1 MRPPSIASP
10 NRRHVTLGEP
20 TLNSFFSKLRHPLN
34 RGACFGRSL
43 ASIGAVLSCA
53 TVSLLLL
60 APAAVRAQSVTGT
73 ITGSVTDA
81 SGAVIPGATVKVTD
95 TATGVTRNGASNAEG
110 LFTFPE
116 LQPGVYSVQATAKGF
131 SNAVRGGI
139 ELQINQT
146 ASIVIPLAA
155 GAATETVEVNG
166 VQPLLDTDSVSLGT
180 VIGAQEAEDLPLD
193 GRQFVQLLELVPG
206 TVPVSVSQT
215 GGYITIG
222 AGGTNPSI
230 GGATN
235 RSNLFFINGVFATNP
250 TYSFYAISP
259 SVDDIQEF
267 QSQSHAMEA
276 EFGQATGGTVSIST
290 KAGTNHYHGS
300 AWEFIRNNDLD
311 AIPYFSGPYWNG
323 GTPSLQSYK
332 QNQFGAAIGGP
343 FLKDKLFGFG
353 YYEGYRY
360 NLAATN
366 HTSLPTS
373 AELGGDFSALL
384 ALPGGAGVIYDPTTY
399 NATTGQDQPFAGNII
414 PAARLNTPLTTVLKA
429 FLPSTLPTTDAFL
442 PQDGKN
448 LGYNYTNTQS
458 ATTNENTYGVRVDYD
473 ITPKDLLYGQYYYQN
488 TVAVGPSGL
497 PSNPFD
503 SVFSG
508 KQVGANYLHTF
519 SPTLTA
525 QATFGWL
532 YATSPGFAV
541 QPNPVSLFNT
551 GGFSGGFTTNPGDV
565 VMPFVPGIGISNYAG
580 VQSGQGGDYDEL
592 HQYSGSVTKQ
602 SGKHALK
609 FGAAYYRATLNTNY
623 AADSEGFNQQATYNP
638 CVTGS
643 GSTCTA
649 GGGNGL
655 ASYLLDLPNNAS
667 RQLGNSG
674 GFLYENVTGF
684 YAQDTWKFNPK
695 LTLNYGLRWDYSS
708 PVTDAGNRI
717 SGFNQYNGQ
726 WYIPKGDVDAP
737 AQLPAGVYVSGDHIA
752 PNDYKNF
759 SPRLG
764 VDYAIN
770 QKTVVR
776 AGVGIFFDSW
786 AGNIQATQSARGS
799 WPSGGSQGVYD
810 LNVVGSISSVAAT
823 AQAPFPGPP
832 TQSAT
837 PYPSGG
843 AFLDTHW
850 RNAYSTQFNLEVE
863 RQLSNS
869 STFSLIYAGSSTAR
883 STIQIPANQSTVLGA
898 TQTLPFP
905 QMEQFDEISSIAH
918 LSYNSFQSKYEKRY
932 SNGVALKAAFT
943 WSKDIDVGCAD
954 FWEGCSIQN
963 PYDLRAE
970 RADSA
975 LNVPLVFTGSAV
987 YKLPFG
993 KGAHYLQTGVPA
1005 ALVGGWQ
1012 VNGILS
1018 SHNGTVYTP
1027 SINIDNA
1034 NSGNG
1039 SQRAN
1044 KIGNP
1049 NSGFHR
1055 NINEWFNTYAY
1066 AVPLKYTYGNAGRNS
1081 LRGPDFNNLDA
1092 SIFRN
1097 FTIFRESAFQF
1108 RAEFFN
1114 ILNHTNFGNPDSTF
1128 EDRPYYNPDGTVSQ
1142 DPGTFGTI
1150 RSQNGNSRQIQFAGK
1165 ITF

>member
-1 MRPPSIASP
+1 VTNAASP
-10 NRRHVTLGEP
+10 FSLPRLIGHRRQNTGPCGCISQTIKAFIALV
-20 TLNSFFSKLRHPLN
+20 
-34 RGACFGRSL
+34 
-43 ASIGAVLSCA
+43 
-53 TVSLLLL
+53 LL
-60 APAAVRAQSVTGT
+60 ATGISLTAQSVTGT
-73 ITGSVTDA
+73 ITGSVTDPT
-81 SGAVIPGATVKVTD
+81 GAVIPGATVKVTE
-95 TATGVTRNGASNAEG
+95 TATGVSRSAVSNGAGIFS
-110 LFTFPE
+110 FPE
-116 LQPGVYSVQATAKGF
+116 LQPGVYSITANAKGF
-131 SNAVRGGI
+131 STAIRAGI

-146 ASIVIPLAA
+146 ASVTIPLAT
-155 GAATETVEVNG
+155 GSESQTVQVQGE
-166 VQPLLDTDSVSLGT
+166 QPLLDTETVSLGT

-267 QSQSHAMEA
+267 QSQSHAMQA

-311 AIPYFSGPYWNG
+311 AVPYFSGPFWNG
-323 GTPSLQSYK
+323 GKALRQDYK
-332 QNQFGAAIGGP
+332 QNQFGAAVGGP
-343 FLKDKLFGFG
+343 FLKNKLFGFG

-360 NLAATN
+360 VLAAAN
-366 HTSLPTS
+366 HTSLPTT

-384 ALPGGAGVIYDPTTY
+384 ALPQGAGIIYDPTTY
-399 NATTGQDQPFAGNII
+399 NAATNTAQPFAGNII
-414 PAARLNTPLTTVLKA
+414 PTAQLNTPLLGVLKA
-429 FLPSTLPTTDAFL
+429 FLPATLPTTDAL
-442 PQDGKN
+442 
-448 LGYNYTNTQS
+448 LTATGYNYTNTQDS
-458 ATTNENTYGVRVDYD
+458 STSQNTYGIRVDYD
-473 ITPKDLLYGQYYYQN
+473 ITSKDLLYGQYFYQN
-488 TVAVGPSGL
+488 TVGVAPAGL

-503 SVFSG
+503 SVFMG

-541 QPNPVSLFNT
+541 QPNPVSLFNS

-565 VMPFVPGIGISNYAG
+565 VMPFVPGISISNYAG

-592 HQYSGSVTKQ
+592 HQYSGSVNKQ
-602 SGKHALK
+602 YGKHALK

-623 AADSEGFNQQATYNP
+623 AADGVSFNQQATYNP
-638 CVTGS
+638 CFTGS
-643 GSTCTA
+643 GATCTA

-674 GFLYENVTGF
+674 GFLKENVMGF
-684 YAQDTWKFNPK
+684 YAQDTWKLKPN
-695 LTLNYGLRWDYSS
+695 LTLSYGLRWDYSS
-708 PVTDAGNRI
+708 PVTDAGNRL
-717 SGFNQYNGQ
+717 SGFNQYNGE
-726 WYIPKGDVDAP
+726 WYVPAGDVDAP
-737 AQLPAGVYVSGDHIA
+737 AVLPTGVYVSGDHIA

-764 VDYAIN
+764 VDYGIN
-770 QKTVVR
+770 SKTIVR
-776 AGVGIFFDSW
+776 AGIGIFFDNW
-786 AGNIQATQSARGS
+786 AGQIQATQDARGS
-799 WPSGGSQGVYD
+799 WPSGGSQSVNN
-810 LNVVGSISSVAAT
+810 LNVVGLPSSVAAT
-823 AQAPFPGPP
+823 GQSPFPGAPA
-832 TQSAT
+832 TAAT

-850 RNAYSTQFNLEVE
+850 RNAYSTQYNLEVE

-883 STIQIPANQSTVLGA
+883 STIQNPDNQSLILGP
-898 TQTLPFP
+898 TQDLPFP
-905 QMEQFDEISSIAH
+905 QMGQFDELSSIAH

-932 SNGVALKAAFT
+932 SNGLALKGAFT

-954 FWEGCSIQN
+954 FWESCNIQN

-970 RADSA
+970 RANSA
-975 LNVPLVFTGSAV
+975 LNVPLVVSASAV

-993 KGAHYLQTGVPA
+993 KGAQHLTTGVPA
-1005 ALVGGWQ
+1005 LLAGGWQ
-1012 VNGILS
+1012 ANGILS
-1018 SHNGTVYTP
+1018 SYSGQVYTP
-1027 SINIDNA
+1027 SPIYDNTD
-1034 NSGNG
+1034 SGG
-1039 SQRAN
+1039 GGQRPN
-1044 KIGNP
+1044 KVGDP
-1049 NSGFHR
+1049 NSGFKR
-1055 NINEWFNTYAY
+1055 SINEWFNTTAF
-1066 AVPLKYTYGNAGRNS
+1066 VNPPEYTYGDVGRNS
-1081 LRGPDFNNLDA
+1081 LRGPSFTNLDA
-1092 SIFRN
+1092 SFFRN
-1097 FTIFRESAFQF
+1097 FTIFRESSFQF

-1114 ILNHTNFGNPDSTF
+1114 ILNHTNFGNPDAHIGDSTYG
-1128 EDRPYYNPDGTVSQ
+1128 E
-1142 DPGTFGTI
+1142 I
-1150 RSQNGNSRQIQFAGK
+1150 RGQAGNSRQIQFAGK

>member
-1 MRPPSIASP
+1 MINTASP
-10 NRRHVTLGEP
+10 FGLPRLIGRRRRNTGPCGYISQTIKV
-20 TLNSFFSKLRHPLN
+20 F
-34 RGACFGRSL
+34 L
-43 ASIGAVLSCA
+43 ALV
-53 TVSLLLL
+53 LL
-60 APAAVRAQSVTGT
+60 ATGIPLTAQSVTGT
-73 ITGSVTDA
+73 ITGSVTDPT
-81 SGAVIPGATVKVTD
+81 GAVIPGATVKVTE
-95 TATGVTRNGASNAEG
+95 TATGVSHSAVSNTAG
-110 LFTFPE
+110 IFSFPE
-116 LQPGVYSVQATAKGF
+116 LQPGVYSITANASGF
-131 SNAVRGGI
+131 STAVRAGI

-146 ASIVIPLAA
+146 ASVTIPLAA
-155 GAATETVEVNG
+155 GVASETVQVRGE
-166 VQPLLDTDSVSLGT
+166 QPLLDTQTVSLGT

-267 QSQSHAMEA
+267 QSQSHAMQA
-276 EFGQATGGTVSIST
+276 EFGQATGGTVNIST
-290 KAGTNHYHGS
+290 KAGTNQYHGS

-311 AIPYFSGPYWNG
+311 AIPYFSGPFWNG
-323 GTPSLQSYK
+323 GTPSLQNYK
-332 QNQFGAAIGGP
+332 QNQFGAAVGGP
-343 FLKDKLFGFG
+343 FLKNKLFGFG

-360 NLAATN
+360 VLAATN

-384 ALPGGAGVIYDPTTY
+384 ALPAGAGIIYDPTTY
-399 NATTGQDQPFAGNII
+399 NATTNTAQPFAGNII
-414 PAARLNTPLTTVLKA
+414 PSDRINTPLVSVLKA
-429 FLPSTLPTTDAFL
+429 FLPSTLPTKDAFL
-442 PQDGKN
+442 TTN
-448 LGYNYTNTQS
+448 GYNYTNTQDS
-458 ATTNENTYGVRVDYD
+458 STNQNAYGFRVDYD
-473 ITPKDLLYGQYYYQN
+473 ITPKDLLYGQYFYQN

-508 KQVGANYLHTF
+508 KQVGANYIHTF

-623 AADSEGFNQQATYNP
+623 AADGVSFNQQATYNP
-638 CVTGS
+638 CVTGTVAG
-643 GSTCTA
+643 GSCA
-649 GGGNGL
+649 DGGGNGL

-674 GFLYENVTGF
+674 GFLYENITGL
-684 YAQDTWKFNPK
+684 YAQDTWKFNSK

-717 SGFNQYNGQ
+717 SGFNQYNGE
-726 WYIPKGDVDAP
+726 WYVPKGDVDAP
-737 AQLPAGVYVSGDHIA
+737 SVLPAGVYVSGDHIA

-764 VDYAIN
+764 VDYSIN
-770 QKTVVR
+770 SKTVVR
-776 AGVGIFFDSW
+776 AGVGIFFDNW
-786 AGNIQATQSARGS
+786 AGQIQATQSARGS
-799 WPSGGSQGVYD
+799 WPSGGSQSVNN
-810 LNVVGSISSVAAT
+810 LNVVGLPSSVAAT
-823 AQAPFPGPP
+823 GQAPFPGAPVS
-832 TQSAT
+832 SAT

-850 RNAYSTQFNLEVE
+850 RNAYSTQYNVEVE

-883 STIQIPANQSTVLGA
+883 STIQIQDNQSLVLGP
-898 TQTLPFP
+898 TQDLPFP
-905 QMEQFDEISSIAH
+905 QMGQFDEISSIAH

-932 SNGVALKAAFT
+932 SNGLALKGAFT

-954 FWEGCSIQN
+954 FWEGCNIQN
-963 PYDLRAE
+963 PYDMRAE
-970 RADSA
+970 RADSV
-975 LNVPLVFTGSAV
+975 LNVPLVLSASAV

-993 KGAHYLQTGVPA
+993 KRAQHLTTGVPA
-1005 ALVGGWQ
+1005 ALAGGWQ

-1018 SHNGTVYTP
+1018 SHDGTVYTP
-1027 SINIDNA
+1027 SINFDNA
-1034 NSGNG
+1034 NSGNAT
-1039 SQRAN
+1039 QRAD
-1044 KIGNP
+1044 KVGNP
-1049 NSGFHR
+1049 NTGFTR
-1055 NINEWFNTYAY
+1055 SINEWFNTSAY
-1066 AVPLKYTYGNAGRNS
+1066 VVPQRYTYGNAGRNS
-1081 LRGPDFNNLDA
+1081 LRGPNYTNVDA
-1092 SIFRN
+1092 SLFRN
-1097 FTIFRESAFQF
+1097 FTLYREISFQF

-1114 ILNHTNFGNPDSTF
+1114 LFNHTNFGNPDGTLEDSTYG
-1128 EDRPYYNPDGTVSQ
+1128 E
-1142 DPGTFGTI
+1142 I
-1150 RSQNGNSRQIQFAGK
+1150 RGQSGNSRQIQFAGK
-1165 ITF
+1165 VTF